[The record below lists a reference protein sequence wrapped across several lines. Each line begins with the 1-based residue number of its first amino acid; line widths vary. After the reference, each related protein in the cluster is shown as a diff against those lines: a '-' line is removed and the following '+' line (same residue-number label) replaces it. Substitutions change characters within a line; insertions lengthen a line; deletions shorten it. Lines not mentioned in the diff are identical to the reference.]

1 MKIIGLTGNIGSGK
15 TTVCGMFSEQF
26 NVPIYNADQRAKLL
40 MTQSPLK
47 DLIRESFG
55 PKSYNYLKLD
65 TKWLANEVFNNP
77 DKLELLNSLVHPA
90 VKVDFEHWCTEMENE
105 GHSYIL
111 KEAAILFES
120 GSNKLV
126 DKVILITAPKKVRIA
141 RTMSRDNA
149 SYKGVKKRIDLQ
161 WSQKKKRKLSDYIIN
176 NDGEQQL
183 EKQIVEVH
191 NQLVL

>member
-15 TTVCGMFSEQF
+15 TTVCKLFNEQF
-26 NVPIYNADQRAKLL
+26 NIPIYNADQRAKSL
-40 MTQSPLK
+40 MSKSPLK

-55 PKSYNYLKLD
+55 SKAYTLTKLNS
-65 TKWLANEVFNNP
+65 KWLANEVFNNP

-90 VKVDFEHWCTEMENE
+90 VKLDFENWCSEMQDAN
-105 GHSYIL
+105 HKYVL
-111 KEAAILFES
+111 KEAAILFET

-126 DKVILITAPKKVRIA
+126 NKVILITAPKKVRIA
-141 RTMSRDNA
+141 RTMSSDNA
-149 SYKGVKKRIDLQ
+149 SYDDVKKRIDLQ
-161 WSQKKKRKLSDYIIN
+161 WSQKKKKKLSDFIIN